1 MGYWK
6 NLITDQEMHD
16 DLINNY
22 GDSARKELMEGL
34 DDEDDKAV

>member
-6 NLITDQEMHD
+6 NLITDQEVHD

-22 GDSARKELMEGL
+22 GDSARKELMEDL
-34 DDEDDKAV
+34 DGEDGEAV

>member
-6 NLITDQEMHD
+6 NLITEQEVHD

-22 GDSARKELMEGL
+22 GDAARKELMEDL
-34 DDEDDKAV
+34 YDEDGETV

>member
-6 NLITDQEMHD
+6 NLITEQEVHD

-22 GDSARKELMEGL
+22 GDSARKELMEDL
-34 DDEDDKAV
+34 YDEDGETV